1 MCAQFHPSED
11 LIVSAS
17 LDQSVR
23 VWDISGKL
31 DCQLLLPLIVLVEMI
46 SVLIVSI
53 SANLYCQKMFQCLH
67 ICVAV

>member
-23 VWDISGKL
+23 VWDISGKSYWL
-31 DCQLLLPLIVLVEMI
+31 EILRAAGLCFLNFLRNFYPSLV
-46 SVLIVSI
+46 
-53 SANLYCQKMFQCLH
+53 LYCRKIFQCLSFSLT
-67 ICVAV
+67 V